1 LDFFARRTSRI
12 NPREIGV
19 EWTAGK
25 DTDLSTIRDMKAE
38 RVRNPK
44 GPIDRAPICSEIP
57 TLDPDDSP
65 VGVEPT
71 KDAQIVTKTTLSE
84 AVPPEV
90 VKLWACRENSN
101 RVSDPV
107 RIALVPG
114 IVRRSS

>member
-1 LDFFARRTSRI
+1 
-12 NPREIGV
+12 
-19 EWTAGK
+19 
-25 DTDLSTIRDMKAE
+25 MKAE

-44 GPIDRAPICSEIP
+44 GLIDRARNCGEIL

-65 VGVEPT
+65 VGVEVL

-84 AVPPEV
+84 VVPPEV
-90 VKLWACRENSN
+90 VKPWAGRESSN

-114 IVRRSS
+114 IVRGSS